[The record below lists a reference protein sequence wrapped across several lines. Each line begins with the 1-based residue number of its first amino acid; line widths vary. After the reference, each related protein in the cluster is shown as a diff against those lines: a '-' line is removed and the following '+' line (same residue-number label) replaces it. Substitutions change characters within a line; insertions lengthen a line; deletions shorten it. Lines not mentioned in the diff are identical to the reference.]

1 MRAWRAD
8 RLNLADNWP
17 VLVFAALFA
26 LDVALK
32 GRFSAFDLRT
42 LCVNVLPLSLIAV
55 AQFFVVLTR
64 GIDLSLGPIASVA
77 SCCAALLLT
86 GNLALGFAVPLA
98 AGAAAGLFNGVL
110 VVGFALPPI
119 IVTLATMSLWQGVA
133 LLILPQPGGD
143 IPEELPEL
151 LASSVGVP
159 TALLLILAVFA
170 AGTWMLSTRFGLHLR
185 AIGDD
190 PLAAHMSGVRVR
202 RVKMLAYVV
211 AGLFAALS
219 GTALAIATSSGSPII
234 GDDYILVSI
243 VTVALG
249 GVPLVGG
256 RGSVLGVVMGALTL
270 TIIGSLLY
278 FAAISS
284 FYQSVING
292 VILLAVV
299 GSPTMRRWLWQIAG
313 GLGQR
318 A

>member
-1 MRAWRAD
+1 MRAWRSDAL
-8 RLNLADNWP
+8 RLGDNWP
-17 VLVFAALFA
+17 VLVFSALFA

-32 GRFSAFDLRT
+32 GRFTAFDLRT
-42 LCVNVLPLSLIAV
+42 LCVNVLPLSLIAL

-86 GNLALGFAVPLA
+86 DNMAAGVLVPLGV
-98 AGAAAGLFNGVL
+98 GAAAGLLNGVL
-110 VVGFALPPI
+110 VVWFALPSI

-133 LLILPQPGGD
+133 LLVLPQPGGD
-143 IPEELPEL
+143 IPDALPAL
-151 LASSVGVP
+151 LSSSFGIP
-159 TALLLILAVFA
+159 TALWLIVAVFV
-170 AGTWMLSTRFGLHLR
+170 AGTWLLSTRFGLHLR

-190 PLAAHMSGVRVR
+190 PTAARMSGVRVR
-202 RVKMLAYVV
+202 RVSMAAYAI
-211 AGLFAALS
+211 AGAIAALS
-219 GTALAIATSSGSPII
+219 GIVLAIATSSGSPII

-243 VTVALG
+243 ATVVLG

-256 RGSVLGVVMGALTL
+256 RGSALGVIMGALTL

-278 FAAISS
+278 FAQISS

-299 GSPTMRRWLWQIAG
+299 ASHTTRQWLLQMVG
-313 GLGQR
+313 RLGQR